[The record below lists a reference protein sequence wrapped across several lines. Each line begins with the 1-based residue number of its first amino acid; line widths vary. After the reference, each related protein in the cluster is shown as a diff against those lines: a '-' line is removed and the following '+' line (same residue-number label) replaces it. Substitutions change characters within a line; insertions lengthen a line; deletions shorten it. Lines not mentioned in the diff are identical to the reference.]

1 MHTRFCVYLEDDIA
15 DGMTELGV
23 KLMAGASNEA
33 VGPTQPLIVYRINHG
48 RQSPNNRG
56 VYALY
61 DYLYD
66 AESGPSFPE
75 GHSINAMV
83 RAGRW
88 YCIEQAVRLNSGKG
102 VRDGYGELWVNGHS
116 VWSTNTAYYRDD
128 GTTTLTSF
136 FANLYH
142 GGMGYP
148 KADIHYRIA
157 KLAVSSQYIG
167 VPRELLT
174 GSATQSGRESTKAR

>member
-1 MHTRFCVYLEDDIA
+1 
-15 DGMTELGV
+15 
-23 KLMAGASNEA
+23 
-33 VGPTQPLIVYRINHG
+33 
-48 RQSPNNRG
+48 
-56 VYALY
+56 
-61 DYLYD
+61 
-66 AESGPSFPE
+66 
-75 GHSINAMV
+75 MV
-83 RAGRW
+83 RAGWW

-142 GGMGYP
+142 GGMGYS

-174 GSATQSGRESTKAR
+174 RFATQSGKVSPAREGGNIEPLPVRSRVSHRMGQCRRRVGTRWCAGDFAHLGEPPESFVYVGVTPCLNLSCITDRSCM

>member
-1 MHTRFCVYLEDDIA
+1 
-15 DGMTELGV
+15 
-23 KLMAGASNEA
+23 
-33 VGPTQPLIVYRINHG
+33 VYRINHG

-83 RAGRW
+83 RAGQW
-88 YCIEQAVRLNSGKG
+88 SCIEQAVRLNSGKG
-102 VRDGYGELWVNGHS
+102 VHDGYGELWINGHP

-157 KLAVSSQYIG
+157 KLAVSSTYIG
-167 VPRELLT
+167 IPREL
-174 GSATQSGRESTKAR
+174 SSNPATPALSKSIKRER